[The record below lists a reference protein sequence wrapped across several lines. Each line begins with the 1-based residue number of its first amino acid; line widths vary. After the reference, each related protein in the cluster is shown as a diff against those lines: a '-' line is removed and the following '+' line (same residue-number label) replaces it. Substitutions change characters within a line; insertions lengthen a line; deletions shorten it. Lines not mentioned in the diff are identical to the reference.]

1 MSPALRI
8 EQIEEWR
15 DQLRH
20 ELQELERQATP
31 LLAHIRQL
39 KQQLDLLDRLARV
52 TAEGAL
58 PDPPASPSELTAP
71 NDQGSPPTE
80 IIAEILRKAGEPLHI
95 SAIRER
101 YIASGHL
108 IPGKGTESNLLAYM
122 VRDPRFVRIAKGTYS
137 LGSGPAR
144 PSPAKSKRKRR
155 RRRRR
160 AHVTS
165 EV

>member
-1 MSPALRI
+1 MSRVLRV
-8 EQIEEWR
+8 EEIEEWR
-15 DQLRH
+15 NRLGR

-31 LLAHIRQL
+31 LLAHIGQL
-39 KQQLDLLDRLARV
+39 KQQLELLDRLARV
-52 TAEGAL
+52 TADGAL
-58 PDPPASPSELTAP
+58 PDPPASPSGMTAP
-71 NDQGSPPTE
+71 SDKGRPPTE

-101 YIASGHL
+101 YVASGHL

-122 VRDPRFVRIAKGTYS
+122 VRDPRFVRVAKGTYS
-137 LGSGPAR
+137 LGSDSAP
-144 PSPAKSKRKRR
+144 PLPAKLKRKRR

-160 AHVTS
+160 ARVTA